1 MLGMTQQLNNNKIQ
15 PCSHFRS
22 ACLLRLSLFKPGFIV
37 FMYLLLFIFILKL
50 NLFILIELFICLSQ
64 VLVAACW
71 IFLVATCELLVGHVG
86 SNQRLKLGPL
96 QPECSVLA
104 TLLPG
109 KSLPVFSKCF
119 PTRYYF
125 YADLCPNLKMK
136 SHSKMEA
143 EGICIKQRERLPALA
158 SRSSVQFSRSV
169 VSNSL

>member
-109 KSLPVFSKCF
+109 KSLPVFF
-119 PTRYYF
+119 FFRAFTQ
-125 YADLCPNLKMK
+125 N
-136 SHSKMEA
+136 
-143 EGICIKQRERLPALA
+143 GIQLY
-158 SRSSVQFSRSV
+158 SFQFHT
-169 VSNSL
+169 